1 LPASTPT
8 TPGHHPPL
16 YFLSS
21 EIEEVWIAFHLH
33 DWRTMLADRRV
44 RLMVGPD
51 VAEQLRQSLIAH
63 PEVPQPKLALTL
75 GPPLWPPGS
84 DLEIEIK
91 KLVARQ
97 ESIGL
102 QAVTDGEFRR
112 SWWHYDFLSHLDGV
126 ELVSVAQGLQFKG
139 TQTKAEGLHVHGK
152 IDFSP
157 SHPMIDHFR
166 YLKSVA
172 KAVPK
177 MTIPSPT
184 ALHYRGGR
192 QAIEKSAYPEMEPFF
207 ADLGKAYAKAVRA
220 FGEAGCTYLQL
231 DEVYVA
237 YLCDEAQRDYLRG
250 RGDDPDRLLH
260 VYADLVNAACAG
272 RTPGMTISMHLCRGN
287 FRSTWMAQGGYEPV
301 ADILFNQM
309 GVDAY
314 FMEYDTERAG
324 GFEPLRLLPKNKQ
337 VVLGVMTSKTG
348 ALESKD
354 QLKRRIDEAAKFA
367 PLDQLCLSPQ
377 CGFASTEEGNLLAE
391 DEQWA
396 KLGRCVEVAR
406 EMWG

>member
-1 LPASTPT
+1 MKRSK
-8 TPGHHPPL
+8 PPFRADQVGSL
-16 YFLSS
+16 LRTAPVKEARTRRLAG
-21 EIEEVWIAFHLH
+21 EITAAQLKGVEDEEI
-33 DWRTMLADRRV
+33 R
-44 RLMVGPD
+44 
-51 VAEQLRQSLIAH
+51 
-63 PEVPQPKLALTL
+63 
-75 GPPLWPPGS
+75 
-84 DLEIEIK
+84 

-97 ESIGL
+97 EAIGL
-102 QAVTDGEFRR
+102 QGVTDGEFRR
-112 SWWHYDFLSHLDGV
+112 SWWHYDFLARLQGV
-126 ELVSVAQGLQFKG
+126 ELVSVTQGLQFKG

-152 IDFSP
+152 IDFP
-157 SHPMIDHFR
+157 ADHPMLDHFR
-166 YLKSVA
+166 FLKSVA
-172 KAVPK
+172 RQTPK

-192 QAIEKSAYPEMEPFF
+192 QAIERSVYPEMEPFF
-207 ADLGKAYAKAVRA
+207 ADLGKAYTRAVRA

-231 DEVYVA
+231 DEVFVA
-237 YLCDEAQRDYLRG
+237 YLCDPTQRDYLRD
-250 RGDDPDRLLH
+250 RGEDPDRLLH

-301 ADILFNQM
+301 ADILLNKM
-309 GVDAY
+309 NVDGY

-324 GFEPLRLLPKNKQ
+324 GFEPLRFLPKGKH
-337 VVLGVMTSKTG
+337 VVLGVVTSKTG

-354 QLKRRIDEAAKFA
+354 QLKRRIDEASKFA

-396 KLGRCVEVAR
+396 KLARCVEVAG
-406 EMWG
+406 EVWG

>member
-1 LPASTPT
+1 MQRTKPPFRADQVGSLLRSAAVKKARTKRAANEITPA
-8 TPGHHPPL
+8 GL
-16 YFLSS
+16 KAVEDA
-21 EIEEVWIAFHLH
+21 EIA
-33 DWRTMLADRRV
+33 
-44 RLMVGPD
+44 
-51 VAEQLRQSLIAH
+51 
-63 PEVPQPKLALTL
+63 
-75 GPPLWPPGS
+75 
-84 DLEIEIK
+84 

-112 SWWHYDFLSHLDGV
+112 SWWHYDFLKGLDGV

-139 TQTKAEGLHVHGK
+139 TETKAEGLHVHGK
-152 IDFSP
+152 IDFTD
-157 SHPMIDHFR
+157 HPMIDHFR

-192 QAIEKSAYPEMEPFF
+192 QAIDKSVYPEMESFF
-207 ADLGKAYAKAVRA
+207 EDLGRAYAKAVRA

-231 DEVYVA
+231 DEVFVA
-237 YLCDEAQRDYLRG
+237 YLCDPAQRDYLRG

-260 VYADLVNAACAG
+260 VYADLVNAAVAG

-301 ADILFNQM
+301 ADVLFNRM

-314 FMEYDTERAG
+314 FMEYDSDRAG
-324 GFEPLRLLPKNKQ
+324 GFEPLRMLPKNKHA
-337 VVLGVMTSKTG
+337 VLGIMTSKTG
-348 ALESKD
+348 ALESKE
-354 QLKRRIDEAAKFA
+354 QLKRRLDEAAKFTD
-367 PLDQLCLSPQ
+367 LDRLCLSPQ

-391 DEQWA
+391 EEQWA
-396 KLGRCVEVAR
+396 KLSRCVEVAK
-406 EMWG
+406 EVWGSR

>member
-1 LPASTPT
+1 MQRTK
-8 TPGHHPPL
+8 PPFRADQVGSL
-16 YFLSS
+16 LRSAPVKEARTKRATGEVTAAGLKAVEDA
-21 EIEEVWIAFHLH
+21 EI
-33 DWRTMLADRRV
+33 
-44 RLMVGPD
+44 
-51 VAEQLRQSLIAH
+51 S
-63 PEVPQPKLALTL
+63 
-75 GPPLWPPGS
+75 
-84 DLEIEIK
+84 
-91 KLVARQ
+91 KLVTRQ
-97 ESIGL
+97 EAIGL

-157 SHPMIDHFR
+157 SHPMIDHFK

-192 QAIEKSAYPEMEPFF
+192 QAIEKSAYPDMEPFF

-250 RGDDPDRLLH
+250 RGDDPDKLLD

-287 FRSTWMAQGGYEPV
+287 FRSTWMAQGGYERV
-301 ADILFNQM
+301 ADILFNKM

-314 FMEYDTERAG
+314 FMEYDTDRAG
-324 GFEPLRLLPKNKQ
+324 GFEPLRFLPRNKQ

-367 PLDQLCLSPQ
+367 PLEQLCLSPQ

-406 EMWG
+406 EVWGS

>member
-1 LPASTPT
+1 MQRSK
-8 TPGHHPPL
+8 PPFRADQVGSL
-16 YFLSS
+16 LRSAPVKEARTKRLAG
-21 EIEEVWIAFHLH
+21 EITAAQLTAVEDEEI
-33 DWRTMLADRRV
+33 R
-44 RLMVGPD
+44 
-51 VAEQLRQSLIAH
+51 
-63 PEVPQPKLALTL
+63 
-75 GPPLWPPGS
+75 
-84 DLEIEIK
+84 

-102 QAVTDGEFRR
+102 KGVTDGEFRR
-112 SWWHYDFLSHLDGV
+112 SWWHYDFLAKLKGV

-139 TQTKAEGLHVHGK
+139 TETKAEGLHVHGK
-152 IDFSP
+152 IDFAAD
-157 SHPMIDHFR
+157 HPMLDHFR
-166 YLKSVA
+166 FLKSVA
-172 KAVPK
+172 TQTPK

-192 QAIEKSAYPEMEPFF
+192 QAIETSVYPEMEPFF
-207 ADLGKAYAKAVRA
+207 EDLGRAYTKAVRA

-231 DEVYVA
+231 DEVFVA
-237 YLCDEAQRDYLRG
+237 YLCDSAQRDYLRR

-260 VYADLVNAACAG
+260 IYADLVNAACAG

-301 ADILFNQM
+301 ADILFNKM
-309 GVDAY
+309 NVDAY
-314 FMEYDTERAG
+314 FMEYDTDRAG
-324 GFEPLRLLPKNKQ
+324 GFEPLRFLPRNKQ

-354 QLKRRIDEAAKFA
+354 QLKRRIDEASKCA

-396 KLGRCVEVAR
+396 KLSRCVEVA
-406 EMWG
+406 EEVWG

>member
-1 LPASTPT
+1 
-8 TPGHHPPL
+8 
-16 YFLSS
+16 
-21 EIEEVWIAFHLH
+21 
-33 DWRTMLADRRV
+33 M
-44 RLMVGPD
+44 
-51 VAEQLRQSLIAH
+51 
-63 PEVPQPKLALTL
+63 
-75 GPPLWPPGS
+75 
-84 DLEIEIK
+84 
-91 KLVARQ
+91 
-97 ESIGL
+97 
-102 QAVTDGEFRR
+102 TDGEFRR

-152 IDFSP
+152 IDFSA
-157 SHPMIDHFR
+157 SHPMIDHFKF
-166 YLKSVA
+166 LKSVA

-192 QAIEKSAYPEMEPFF
+192 QAIEKSVYPDMEPFF

-250 RGDDPDRLLH
+250 RGDDPDRLLD

-287 FRSTWMAQGGYEPV
+287 FRSTWMAQGGYERV
-301 ADILFNQM
+301 ADILFNKM

-314 FMEYDTERAG
+314 FMEYDTDRAG

-354 QLKRRIDEAAKFA
+354 QLKRRTRRGREVRAARPALPVAAMRLRQHRGGQPAGRGRAVGQARPLRRGGEGGVGIGRVPFRQTHLTLRSARRSRLEGWATTGWVAHLSAKVTPRDETHRYAMLHRVRSFGSFQCRRQSIGSYLAAA
-367 PLDQLCLSPQ
+367 
-377 CGFASTEEGNLLAE
+377 
-391 DEQWA
+391 
-396 KLGRCVEVAR
+396 VA
-406 EMWG
+406 

>member
-1 LPASTPT
+1 MQRTKAPFRADEVGSLLRPPRIKEARARLEKGEITADDLRKAEDIEIEKVVHRQAST
-8 TPGHHPPL
+8 GL
-16 YFLSS
+16 
-21 EIEEVWIAFHLH
+21 
-33 DWRTMLADRRV
+33 
-44 RLMVGPD
+44 
-51 VAEQLRQSLIAH
+51 
-63 PEVPQPKLALTL
+63 KLA
-75 GPPLWPPGS
+75 
-84 DLEIEIK
+84 
-91 KLVARQ
+91 
-97 ESIGL
+97 
-102 QAVTDGEFRR
+102 TDGEFRR
-112 SWWHYDFLSHLDGV
+112 SWWHYDFLAKLDGV

-152 IDFSP
+152 IDFSA
-157 SHPMIDHFR
+157 SHPMIDHFK

-192 QAIEKSAYPEMEPFF
+192 QAIETSVYPDMAPFF
-207 ADLGKAYAKAVRA
+207 ADLGRAYGKAVRA

-250 RGDDPDRLLH
+250 RGDDPDKLLH

-272 RTPGMTISMHLCRGN
+272 RTPEMTISMHLCRGN
-287 FRSTWMAQGGYEPV
+287 FRSTWMAQGGYERV

-314 FMEYDTERAG
+314 FMEYDTDRAG
-324 GFEPLRLLPKNKQ
+324 GFEPLRFLPKGKQ

-348 ALESKD
+348 ALESKN

-396 KLGRCVEVAR
+396 KLSRCVEVAR
-406 EMWG
+406 EVWG

>member
-1 LPASTPT
+1 MQRSK
-8 TPGHHPPL
+8 PPFRADQVGSL
-16 YFLSS
+16 LRSAPVK
-21 EIEEVWIAFHLH
+21 EA
-33 DWRTMLADRRV
+33 RTR
-44 RLMVGPD
+44 
-51 VAEQLRQSLIAH
+51 
-63 PEVPQPKLALTL
+63 KLA
-75 GPPLWPPGS
+75 G
-84 DLEIEIK
+84 EITAAELKAVEDVEIR
-91 KLVARQ
+91 KLVAKQ
-97 ESIGL
+97 EAIGL
-102 QAVTDGEFRR
+102 QGITDGEFRR
-112 SWWHYDFLSHLDGV
+112 SWWHYDFLAGLQGV

-152 IDFSP
+152 IDFP
-157 SHPMIDHFR
+157 NDHPMLDHFR
-166 YLKSVA
+166 FLKSTVTQT
-172 KAVPK
+172 PK

-192 QAIEKSAYPEMEPFF
+192 QAIEKAVYPEMEPFF
-207 ADLGKAYAKAVRA
+207 EDLGKAYGKAVRA

-231 DEVYVA
+231 DEVFVA
-237 YLCDEAQRDYLRG
+237 YLCDPAQRDYLRG

-301 ADILFNQM
+301 ADILFNRM
-309 GVDAY
+309 NVDAY

-324 GFEPLRLLPKNKQ
+324 GFEPLRLLPKNKH

-348 ALESKD
+348 ALESKE
-354 QLKRRIDEAAKFA
+354 QLERRIDEAAKFA

-396 KLGRCVEVAR
+396 KLARCVEVA
-406 EMWG
+406 EEVWS

>member
-1 LPASTPT
+1 MLRAKPPFRADQVGSLLRSAPVKEARTKRAANEITPAE
-8 TPGHHPPL
+8 L
-16 YFLSS
+16 KAVEDA
-21 EIEEVWIAFHLH
+21 EIA
-33 DWRTMLADRRV
+33 
-44 RLMVGPD
+44 RLV
-51 VAEQLRQSLIAH
+51 S
-63 PEVPQPKLALTL
+63 K
-75 GPPLWPPGS
+75 
-84 DLEIEIK
+84 
-91 KLVARQ
+91 Q

-112 SWWHYDFLSHLDGV
+112 SWWHYDFLKGLDGV

-139 TQTKAEGLHVHGK
+139 TETKAEGLHVHDR
-152 IDFSP
+152 IDFTD
-157 SHPMIDHFR
+157 HPMIDHFR

-192 QAIEKSAYPEMEPFF
+192 QAIERSVYPEMEAFF
-207 ADLGKAYAKAVRA
+207 EDLGRAYTKAVRA

-231 DEVYVA
+231 DEVFVA
-237 YLCDEAQRDYLRG
+237 YLCDPAQREYLRG

-260 VYADLVNAACAG
+260 VYADLVNAAVAG

-301 ADILFNQM
+301 ADVLFNKM

-314 FMEYDTERAG
+314 FMEYDSDRAG
-324 GFEPLRLLPKNKQ
+324 GFEPLRLLPKNKHA
-337 VVLGVMTSKTG
+337 VLGIMTSKTG

-354 QLKRRIDEAAKFA
+354 QLKRRLEEAAKFTD
-367 PLDQLCLSPQ
+367 LDRLCLSPQ

-391 DEQWA
+391 EEQWA
-396 KLGRCVEVAR
+396 KLSRCVEVAKDV
-406 EMWG
+406 WG